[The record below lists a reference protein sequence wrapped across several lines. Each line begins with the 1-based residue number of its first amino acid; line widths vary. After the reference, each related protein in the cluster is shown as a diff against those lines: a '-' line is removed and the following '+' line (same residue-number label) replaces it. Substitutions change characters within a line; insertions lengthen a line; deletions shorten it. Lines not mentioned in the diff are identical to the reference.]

1 MDATIQTNNQM
12 PGPDSQKTTNSSA
25 PTDLAS
31 ASLETSRQ
39 TNFDWVAWKPLRDH
53 LQRHPEDAELFK
65 KADGLYIGER
75 SSDSYLRNEQRIQG
89 LHYQRERYQSQ
100 IDQLHCQGRRA
111 DYQYRRIDD
120 LNKQIFRLEAVSPSE
135 HHASFERNAVDT
147 QKAWTKKLVEAGRI
161 SFDPDNMPPD
171 HLKQM
176 GSPSYFYDPRVSK
189 EERAGYQASLREK
202 ASQVKAQAE
211 LLKEQDREKSL
222 ASAARMVMVEER
234 AGMPVSAAGRKVIAD
249 ALYHNA
255 SGVYAEAL
263 RKADREAVSS
273 DPRSF
278 QRAIETPQSITTS
291 TYRQYQANKDR
302 ADKGDFAAISDL
314 PQFLRSYA
322 WTRPEN
328 DRARVQQVFPENH
341 GVSPMNKA
349 VLHGMALLAEQYKE
363 SGNTVAL
370 SALQGAAQRS
380 SLTGIDR
387 EDVQKIFNPV
397 DQVPGLGPQGQA
409 QQAFANNLIQQAEK
423 QLASGHYQQYQ
434 SIMVAASEN
443 QELTSQVEALQ
454 VKAPESYIRAAF
466 ARYSDKESRAGLSSE
481 LKAVP
486 LTFLEDSLEQLRTV
500 RSSDPRLAIPN
511 AEIEGVYK
519 QFSVA
524 MSKYIAERRSAN
536 QQLEQLYSRF
546 KGQEIKLTGAEQINT
561 ARLALI
567 EVEAKTSGLIEKD
580 HQGEFEKY
588 LAGVKDTVVKGEI
601 RSDSLQAQT
610 EQDLIKAYREGTTG
624 VPLRAI
630 AAKLSIEQLNKSM
643 AMASDKED
651 SFKQGL
657 ANYIRQREIYEKARG
672 GDSVQLSSFNQEDQR
687 MLKLLAKEMAKT

>member
-1 MDATIQTNNQM
+1 M
-12 PGPDSQKTTNSSA
+12 
-25 PTDLAS
+25 
-31 ASLETSRQ
+31 
-39 TNFDWVAWKPLRDH
+39 
-53 LQRHPEDAELFK
+53 
-65 KADGLYIGER
+65 
-75 SSDSYLRNEQRIQG
+75 
-89 LHYQRERYQSQ
+89 
-100 IDQLHCQGRRA
+100 
-111 DYQYRRIDD
+111 
-120 LNKQIFRLEAVSPSE
+120 
-135 HHASFERNAVDT
+135 
-147 QKAWTKKLVEAGRI
+147 EAGKI

-211 LLKEQDREKSL
+211 LLKEQDREKRL
-222 ASAARMVMVEER
+222 ASAARMVMVEEK

-273 DPRSF
+273 GSF
-278 QRAIETPQSITTS
+278 QRAIETPQSITTA
-291 TYRQYQANKDR
+291 TYQQYQANKDR

-314 PQFLRSYA
+314 PQFLRSYS

-328 DRARVQQVFPENH
+328 DRARAQQLFPDNH
-341 GVSPMNKA
+341 SVSPMNQA

-370 SALQGAAQRS
+370 SALQGAAQRA

-387 EDVQKIFNPV
+387 EDIQKIFNPV

-409 QQAFANNLIQQAEK
+409 HQAFANNLIQHAEK

-500 RSSDPRLAIPN
+500 RSSDPRLAIPK
-511 AEIEGVYK
+511 AEIEGAYK

-524 MSKYIAERRSAN
+524 MSKYLVERRSAN
-536 QQLEQLYSRF
+536 KQLEQLYSRF
-546 KGQEIKLTGAEQINT
+546 KGQDVKLTGAEQINT

-567 EVEAKTSGLIEKD
+567 EVEAKTSGLIEQA
-580 HQGEFEKY
+580 HQDGFEKY
-588 LAGVKDTVVKGEI
+588 LSGVKNAVVSRGI
-601 RSDSLQAQT
+601 HSDSLQAQT
-610 EQDLIKAYREGTTG
+610 EQDLIEAYRNGTKG

-630 AAKLSIEQLNKSM
+630 AAKLSIDQLNKSM

-657 ANYIRQREIYEKARG
+657 ANYIRQRVIYEKARG

>member
-1 MDATIQTNNQM
+1 MSPSIQANNQAANVNS
-12 PGPDSQKTTNSSA
+12 PISTDSVA
-25 PTDLAS
+25 VTDLAN
-31 ASLETSRQ
+31 ASLKASRQ
-39 TNFDWVAWKPLRDH
+39 ESFEWVAWKPLKDH

-65 KADGLYIGER
+65 RADGLHIGQR
-75 SSDSYLRNEQRIQG
+75 SSDSYLKHEQRIQG
-89 LHYQRERYQSQ
+89 LHYQRERYQNQ
-100 IDQLHCQGRRA
+100 VDQLYSQGRRA

-135 HHASFERNAVDT
+135 HHAPFEKNAVDT
-147 QKAWTKKLVEAGRI
+147 QKAWIKKLVEAGKI

-189 EERAGYQASLREK
+189 EERAGYQASIREK

-211 LLKEQDREKSL
+211 LLKEQDREKRL
-222 ASAARMVMVEER
+222 ASAARMIMVEER
-234 AGMPVSAAGRKVIAD
+234 AGMPISAAGRKVIAD
-249 ALYHNA
+249 ALYNNS

-263 RKADREAVSS
+263 RKADREAASS
-273 DPRSF
+273 DHRSS

-291 TYRQYQANKDR
+291 TYSQYQVNKDR

-314 PQFLRSYA
+314 PQFLRSYGWA
-322 WTRPEN
+322 RPEN
-328 DRARVQQVFPENH
+328 DRVRAH
-341 GVSPMNKA
+341 
-349 VLHGMALLAEQYKE
+349 
-363 SGNTVAL
+363 
-370 SALQGAAQRS
+370 
-380 SLTGIDR
+380 
-387 EDVQKIFNPV
+387 
-397 DQVPGLGPQGQA
+397 
-409 QQAFANNLIQQAEK
+409 QAFANNLIQQAEK

-511 AEIEGVYK
+511 AEIEGAYK

-524 MSKYIAERRSAN
+524 MSKYIVERRSAN
-536 QQLEQLYSRF
+536 KQLEQLYSRF
-546 KGQEIKLTGAEQINT
+546 KGQDVRLTGAEQINT

-567 EVEAKTSGLIEKD
+567 EVEAKTSGLIEKG

-588 LAGVKDTVVKGEI
+588 LAGVKDTVVRGKI
-601 RSDSLQAQT
+601 HSDSLQAQT

-624 VPLRAI
+624 APLRAI
-630 AAKLSIEQLNKSM
+630 AAKLSIDQLNKSM
-643 AMASDKED
+643 EMASDKEA
-651 SFKQGL
+651 SFKKGL
-657 ANYIRQREIYEKARG
+657 ANYIRQRKIYERASG
-672 GDSVQLSSFNQEDQR
+672 GDSTLLSSISKEDQR
-687 MLKLLAKEMAKT
+687 MVKLLATEMAKT